1 MLSRT
6 AFSVAR
12 RSVRWNALRCLSEEA
27 APSTELMLN
36 LCSPTE
42 TVYANKAISSVII
55 PGADGEYGVTA
66 GHSPIVAELKAGVV
80 QVLHKDD
87 DSVEKFFVSGGF
99 ALTHESNVTDITAPE
114 IARLDDL
121 DEAAIRAGFTE
132 ASSKVGSAAD
142 ETAKAEAQIEM
153 ETFKAMGA
161 ALGISL

>member
-99 ALTHESNVTDITAPE
+99 ALTHESNVTDITTPE